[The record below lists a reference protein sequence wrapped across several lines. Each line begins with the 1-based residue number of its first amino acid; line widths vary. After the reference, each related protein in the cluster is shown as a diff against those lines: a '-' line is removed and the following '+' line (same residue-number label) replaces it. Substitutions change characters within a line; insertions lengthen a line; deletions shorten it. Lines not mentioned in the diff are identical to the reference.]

1 MKMRDLI
8 VVGGGAGGYSAAVR
22 AAQLGG
28 KVTLVEKDKLGGIC
42 MNWGCIPMQ
51 FLLRNA
57 MLIQILKE
65 VKEDGINVSG
75 VDVDYSKLIT
85 AKNKIVESTDHHIL
99 DNLEANNVEIVRGH
113 GRLVSPNRVEI
124 ELDDGSREVFSAQ
137 KVILAPGS
145 VPKKL
150 SIPGAEGEGV
160 ITVKEALDIPSAPK
174 SAVIIGGGVIGLEL
188 ATFWA
193 SLGCTISVVE
203 LMPRVLP
210 DEDHEIALFIEQAFS
225 QRGVQIY
232 TEAEV
237 KRIEDGNGV
246 KAVTISKKGEKHK
259 IEAEIVVFAMGQ
271 SPYFDGLGLED
282 IGIKTSEGRIKT
294 NNRMENN
301 NIKGIYCVGDA
312 TGEIML
318 ANVATVQ
325 GSVAAEN
332 AMGRDSTMDYRVVPR
347 GVRTIPEIGVVGITE
362 QEAKEKE
369 LKVKIGKYPF
379 AQNPKALML
388 REGSGFIKVIA
399 DASSGEILGVHIVGP
414 QATELI
420 HEAAIAMQM
429 RGTVQ
434 DIEATIHSHPC
445 LHEAMQRVAKRFFF
459 S

>member
-1 MKMRDLI
+1 MDGRNVFVI
-8 VVGGGAGGYSAAVR
+8 GGGAAGYPAAAR
-22 AAQLGG
+22 AGQLGG

-57 MLIQILKE
+57 TLVQILKE
-65 VKEDGINVSG
+65 IKEDGINVG
-75 VDVDYSKLIT
+75 RVGVDYSRLMA
-85 AKNKIVESTDHHIL
+85 AKSTVVESTVDHIQA
-99 DNLEANNVEIVRGH
+99 NLKASNVEIVRGH

-145 VPKKL
+145 VPKRL
-150 SIPGAEGEGV
+150 SIPGAEGERV
-160 ITVKEALDIPSAPK
+160 ITVKEALDVSSAPK

-193 SLGCTISVVE
+193 SLGCAVSVVE
-203 LMPRVLP
+203 VMPRVLP
-210 DEDHEIALFIEQAFS
+210 DEDHEIASFIEQALS

-232 TEAEV
+232 TGAEV
-237 KRIEDGNGV
+237 ERIDEV
-246 KAVTISKKGEKHK
+246 KGGKSVSISGKGAKYK
-259 IEAEIVVFAMGQ
+259 LEAEIVVFTIGH
-271 SPYFDGLGLED
+271 SPRVDGLGLENVGV
-282 IGIKTSEGRIKT
+282 GINKGRIQT
-294 NNRMENN
+294 NKRMETSVD
-301 NIKGIYCVGDA
+301 GIYAAGDA

-347 GVRTIPEIGVVGITE
+347 GIRTIPEIGVVGITE
-362 QEAKEKE
+362 EEAKEKE
-369 LKVKIGKYPF
+369 LEVKIGKYPF
-379 AQNPKALML
+379 ASNVKASML

-399 DASSGEILGVHIVGP
+399 EGTSGQILGFHIVGP

-420 HEAAIAMQM
+420 HEAVLAMQM

-434 DIEATIHSHPC
+434 DMAAAIHSHPC
-445 LHEAMQRVAKRFFF
+445 LHEAMQRVAQRLCR
-459 S
+459 